1 MQHCTRQ
8 FLSIEFFIR
17 KFIYE
22 IRTKCHSNSYLL
34 RNLIDKQKKDKKK
47 TIVYRFRESKY
58 NLFEKSTNQQ
68 CLMYEFCIFFSLQL
82 CH

>member
-8 FLSIEFFIR
+8 FLLIEFFIR

-47 TIVYRFRESKY
+47 QLFIVLGRANTIYLK
-58 NLFEKSTNQQ
+58 
-68 CLMYEFCIFFSLQL
+68 SLQINNI
-82 CH
+82 